1 MSSTTVRLSLRGI
14 AAIDPRGREL
24 FSSLDLDLGQEYLG
38 LVGRNGSGKSTLL
51 RIISGDASPAAGR
64 IVRPAD
70 CLLLDQTAGT
80 PTDLTVADLIG
91 QRAALDLIDRALAGR
106 IDARDAARIDWSLE
120 ARIAAALTRMG
131 LADLDVIRPAATL
144 SGGERARLRLAGAI
158 LAEPDLLLLDEPTN
172 HLDESGRQAVA
183 SLIADWTGGLI
194 IASHD
199 RDLLRGLPRI
209 LELAP
214 GRVFHHTG
222 GGEAWLAARTAREA
236 AAHAA
241 MAAARDQMSRTKREA
256 SAAAARQDRRDAAG
270 RRHRAR
276 GDMPK
281 ILLDA
286 RQDRAERSRGRG
298 NRLAARHL
306 ETAAGDL
313 TAARAALDLTGRP
326 AFSLPATGLARGREL
341 LDMRDV
347 VTAAGI
353 SLPDL
358 SVTGPERIAITGPN
372 GAGKTSLLRIAA
384 GLDLP
389 RSGSVRRPGRIA
401 LLDQHADLLDPA
413 LSLLDNLRRHAPD
426 AGEEALRAILAR
438 FLFRGDA
445 ALRQTA
451 MLSGGERVRV
461 ALACLLGQA
470 EPPELL
476 LLDEPTNHLDLEATE
491 TVETALAAWDGALV
505 LVSHD
510 LDLLARVGIGRH
522 LRLPA

>member
-1 MSSTTVRLSLRGI
+1 
-14 AAIDPRGREL
+14 
-24 FSSLDLDLGQEYLG
+24 
-38 LVGRNGSGKSTLL
+38 
-51 RIISGDASPAAGR
+51 
-64 IVRPAD
+64 
-70 CLLLDQTAGT
+70 
-80 PTDLTVADLIG
+80 
-91 QRAALDLIDRALAGR
+91 
-106 IDARDAARIDWSLE
+106 
-120 ARIAAALTRMG
+120 
-131 LADLDVIRPAATL
+131 
-144 SGGERARLRLAGAI
+144 
-158 LAEPDLLLLDEPTN
+158 
-172 HLDESGRQAVA
+172 
-183 SLIADWTGGLI
+183 
-194 IASHD
+194 
-199 RDLLRGLPRI
+199 
-209 LELAP
+209 
-214 GRVFHHTG
+214 
-222 GGEAWLAARTAREA
+222 
-236 AAHAA
+236 
-241 MAAARDQMSRTKREA
+241 
-256 SAAAARQDRRDAAG
+256 
-270 RRHRAR
+270 
-276 GDMPK
+276 MPK

-298 NRLAARHL
+298 NRLAARRL

-326 AFSLPATGLARGREL
+326 VFSLPATDLARGREL

-384 GLDLP
+384 GLDRP

-510 LDLLARVGIGRH
+510 RELLARVGIGRH